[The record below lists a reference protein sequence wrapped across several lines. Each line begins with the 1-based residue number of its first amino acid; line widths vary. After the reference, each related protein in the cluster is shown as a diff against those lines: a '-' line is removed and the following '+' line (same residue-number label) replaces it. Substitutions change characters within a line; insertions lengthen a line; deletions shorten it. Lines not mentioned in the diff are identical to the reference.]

1 MKTLTRT
8 SFLAAPLLALCTLTM
23 HEPLAEET
31 HFGTRTPSVNEFVE
45 ALDPSSG
52 PRMRGIRPAST
63 TAVAAT
69 AAAASTAAAAT
80 AAAAAAPAAGA
91 AALSA
96 ESNDAPKASMQLQ
109 FSFDSANLTPESMA
123 SLDNLSLA
131 LKSEQLGDYA
141 FRIEGHT
148 DAAGPEGYNKSLS
161 ERRAAAVRAYLVE
174 KHQIN
179 PERLQVVG
187 RGEADPVDVINPY
200 SGINRRV
207 AIANLGAM

>member
-8 SFLAAPLLALCTLTM
+8 SFLAAPLLALCTVTM
-23 HEPLAEET
+23 HEALAQEV

-63 TAVAAT
+63 AAVAAT
-69 AAAASTAAAAT
+69 AAAASTAAVAT
-80 AAAAAAPAAGA
+80 AAAAPAAGA
-91 AALSA
+91 AAVDSA
-96 ESNDAPKASMQLQ
+96 SNEAPKASMQLQ
-109 FSFDSANLTPESMA
+109 FAFDSANLTPESMA
-123 SLDNLSLA
+123 SLDNLSSA
-131 LKSEQLGDYA
+131 LKSERLGEYN

-148 DAAGPEGYNKSLS
+148 DAAGPEGYNQSLS
-161 ERRAAAVRAYLVE
+161 ERRAAAVRAYLVQ
-174 KHQIN
+174 KHQIS

-187 RGEADPVDVINPY
+187 RGEAEPVDVINPY